1 MDHHHHGN
9 EKRMA
14 DAVWGKGDGKES
26 TSKNPCPNTEMSDAM
41 STQACYPHNPPSLAA
56 AKRYQGK
63 DKATMM
69 QTEAPPFKDIVN
81 YPTFVK
87 RRGQGRVAAAAAA
100 AAAVAA
106 IIAEGQRRQLVDAAA
121 GTAAGAAAA
130 AEERPGAEGD
140 VERAGPAPLEQGQL
154 GRKGR
159 EPAPHRSD
167 QQERKRKRKRSDKES
182 PASAAADETKR
193 GCVMCGRHNKAVT
206 LPSQNKNVCTACDVT
221 VWVHSAS
228 GLQIKWCKGCKNFKT
243 WASFGSK
250 GHLTKCLQCRD
261 QQNKIRQNK
270 VYAERMADNANGKE
284 ANVAHHSAIAA
295 RAKYDSICEQLIVC

>member
-26 TSKNPCPNTEMSDAM
+26 TSKNPCPNTEMSDAI

-81 YPTFVK
+81 YPTFIAP
-87 RRGQGRVAAAAAA
+87 RG
-100 AAAVAA
+100 
-106 IIAEGQRRQLVDAAA
+106 
-121 GTAAGAAAA
+121 
-130 AEERPGAEGD
+130 
-140 VERAGPAPLEQGQL
+140 
-154 GRKGR
+154 
-159 EPAPHRSD
+159 
-167 QQERKRKRKRSDKES
+167 RKRKRKRSDKES
-182 PASAAADETKR
+182 PAGAAADETKR

-206 LPSQNKNVCTACDVT
+206 IHSQNKNVCTACDVT

-228 GLQIKWCKGCKNFKT
+228 GLQIKW
-243 WASFGSK
+243 
-250 GHLTKCLQCRD
+250 
-261 QQNKIRQNK
+261 
-270 VYAERMADNANGKE
+270 
-284 ANVAHHSAIAA
+284 
-295 RAKYDSICEQLIVC
+295 